1 MVTST
6 SSVFG
11 EPDPTPSQDTG
22 TPVSPPEQ
30 DETKLPLV
38 DQINEARS
46 RAQSTQD
53 RLEQAE
59 EELEQLDKENQDLH
73 DTINLIIEPM
83 KASAPKHYKD
93 KDWKEIITE
102 WAEWYGKVQ
111 NTINWNVSSPE
122 EAARL
127 DRAYSQY
134 LKLDLIKAIAEA
146 DDEINISDIVQ
157 KYLNPEITVPFE
169 EPGEQR

>member
-1 MVTST
+1 MATTT

-11 EPDPTPSQDTG
+11 EQDPTPSQDTG
-22 TPVSPPEQ
+22 SPVSPPEQ

-38 DQINEARS
+38 DQINTARA

-83 KASAPKHYKD
+83 KASAPKYYKD

-111 NTINWNVSSPE
+111 
-122 EAARL
+122 
-127 DRAYSQY
+127 
-134 LKLDLIKAIAEA
+134 
-146 DDEINISDIVQ
+146 
-157 KYLNPEITVPFE
+157 KYNQLEC
-169 EPGEQR
+169 